1 MLQDRGAGEDTLQK
15 VASELIAD
23 GNAQSGMEGL
33 NTTYRASVPQLFV
46 DIDREQVMRS
56 GTSMQSVFDTL
67 QVFLGSAYVNDYT
80 RDNRIYKVTA
90 QADQQYRDRPGSI
103 ANLELRSGNGG
114 MMPMGA
120 IADVQATFGPQSVT
134 RFQQYPAIKI
144 LGSPAPGFS
153 SGEALEIME
162 GMADEKLSGN
172 LGYAWSELSYQEK
185 KASEGGGTSMIF
197 VFAIF
202 LVYLVLAA
210 QYESWSIPVAVVLSV
225 PTALAGAVVAIML
238 RGYDNNVYT
247 QIGIVLLIGL
257 STKSAILIVE
267 FAKVL
272 REEGKSIFDAAIEAT
287 QLRFR
292 AVLMTAFSFILGVIP
307 LLVASGAGAESQKV
321 IGTAVFG
328 GMLAAT
334 ALSLV
339 AVPMLY
345 YVVQSVAE
353 RARGEHS
360 EKSVDADADAAGA

>member
-1 MLQDRGAGEDTLQK
+1 
-15 VASELIAD
+15 
-23 GNAQSGMEGL
+23 
-33 NTTYRASVPQLFV
+33 
-46 DIDREQVMRS
+46 
-56 GTSMQSVFDTL
+56 
-67 QVFLGSAYVNDYT
+67 
-80 RDNRIYKVTA
+80 
-90 QADQQYRDRPGSI
+90 
-103 ANLELRSGNGG
+103 
-114 MMPMGA
+114 
-120 IADVQATFGPQSVT
+120 
-134 RFQQYPAIKI
+134 
-144 LGSPAPGFS
+144 
-153 SGEALEIME
+153 ME

-287 QLRFR
+287 RLRFR

-307 LLVASGAGAESQKV
+307 LLVAAGAGAESQKV

-345 YVVQSVAE
+345 YIVQSLAE
-353 RARGEHS
+353 RFGGGGGDSKLPAGDGEI
-360 EKSVDADADAAGA
+360 EA